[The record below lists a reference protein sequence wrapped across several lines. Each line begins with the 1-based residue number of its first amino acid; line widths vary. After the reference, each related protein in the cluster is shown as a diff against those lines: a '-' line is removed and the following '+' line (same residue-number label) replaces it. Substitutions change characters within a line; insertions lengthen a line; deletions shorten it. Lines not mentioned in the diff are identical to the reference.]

1 MPPRLNVPRVFGT
14 TLAIYGTNPWIV
26 LPVAI
31 VAAFVPAA
39 GEIFIAHQLP
49 DAWAALVTTTIDG
62 FATALFAGCGEE
74 LVHRWEEGQRRI
86 PLKGVLAKVPGVL
99 IPLFIVGFLQAL
111 AVAVGLV
118 LLFVPGFVVL
128 TFLSVVGPVVVAEHS
143 GVRGAFRRSVQLVRG
158 SAWRVFA
165 VMLAVEVL
173 AALVGI
179 AVALILSTLGEK
191 PDEPVGLALGETFT
205 LPLEALAVPVMYW
218 RLREKEQAEHR
229 HAGGDGHEGGRENE
243 EDGQPPDGISEHRPA

>member
-86 PLKGVLAKVPGVL
+86 PLKGVLAKVPGAL

>member
-1 MPPRLNVPRVFGT
+1 VPPRLNVPRVFGT

-118 LLFVPGFVVL
+118 LLF
-128 TFLSVVGPVVVAEHS
+128 VGPVVVAEHS